1 MNKRVIVGAALAAL
15 LFDAGMAAARNPH
28 CAGGIQYVLQATK
41 DKERGNTED
50 YVREINKAVEQ
61 LTICS
66 TEDPADHEA
75 VGYLGWA
82 LAEVDS
88 AGPAG
93 RAFQTA
99 LAGLTAKGDKKK
111 IEMVSNNLESY
122 WARAYNEG
130 IKRITA
136 AQDAYPDF
144 TKTPSDDE
152 KPLKEEAAKQFDA
165 ALLSLTRA
173 KLLKPTSAITIRNLA
188 TAYAMMGR
196 YDEAETVLRNGL
208 TEAAQDTA
216 VAGLKD
222 ALKTVRANKA
232 NALLDAKKYDEAIV
246 YYQEL
251 AKAEPENADHYMGM
265 GSALFNRASTK
276 QDAARRADFKLAG
289 EAYAKAFAIK
299 PTNGDLGFNAAL
311 AYQSAGELALAEGA
325 WRAVLK
331 QTPDD
336 ADALSSLGSTLADM
350 QKFEEAV
357 QVLTRAVNLKPDNK
371 TYFRQLGAVYSKAGN
386 NAKSTEMLMVFM
398 AMNSGKENADPAGAA
413 KAAKAGSAAANT
425 GAAMGAPDKVLDWD
439 SEGRKLQT
447 WIFNGKKQAFT
458 FDATGGM
465 TLVQKSDWST
475 AVAGGGKT

>member
-1 MNKRVIVGAALAAL
+1 MNKRIIVGVALAAL
-15 LFDAGMAAARNPH
+15 LLEAGVAAARNPH
-28 CAGGIQYVLQATK
+28 CAGGIQYVIQAMK
-41 DKERGNTED
+41 DKDRGNTED
-50 YVREINKAVEQ
+50 YVREINKAVDQ
-61 LTICS
+61 LTQCS
-66 TEDPADHEA
+66 TEDPADLEA
-75 VGYLGWA
+75 IGYLGWA

-93 RAFQTA
+93 KAFQTA
-99 LAGLTAKGDKKK
+99 ITGMTAKGDKKVT
-111 IEMVSNNLESY
+111 MVSNNLESY

-130 IKRITA
+130 IKRIGA

-144 TKTPSDDE
+144 TKAPSNDE
-152 KPLKEEAAKQFDA
+152 KPLKDEAAKQFDA
-165 ALLSLTRA
+165 AILSLTRA
-173 KLLKPTSAITIRNLA
+173 KLLKPTSAVTIRNLG
-188 TAYAMMGR
+188 TAYALMGR
-196 YDEAETVLRNGL
+196 FDEAETVMRNGL

-216 VAGLKD
+216 VAGLKE

-232 NALLDAKKYDEAIV
+232 GALLDAKKYDEAIA

-251 AKAEPENADHYMGM
+251 SQLEPQNPDPLMGM

-276 QDAARRADFKLAG
+276 QDAARRADFKAAG
-289 EAYAKAFAIK
+289 EAYSKAFALK

-311 AYQSAGELALAEGA
+311 AFQSAGELALAEGA

-336 ADALSSLGSTLADM
+336 ADALSSLGSVLADM
-350 QKFEEAV
+350 QKFDEGV

-413 KAAKAGSAAANT
+413 KAAKSGSAAANT
-425 GAAMGAPDKVLDWD
+425 ATSMGSPDKVLDWD

-447 WIFNGKKQAFT
+447 WIFTGKKQGFT
-458 FDATGGM
+458 FDASSGM
-465 TLVQKSDWST
+465 SLVQKSDWST
-475 AVAGGGKT
+475 AVTGGGKK

>member
-15 LFDAGMAAARNPH
+15 LLDAGVAAARNPH
-28 CAGGIQYVLQATK
+28 CAGGIQYVIQAMK

-50 YVREINKAVEQ
+50 YVREINKAVDQ
-61 LTICS
+61 LTMCS

-75 VGYLGWA
+75 IGYLGWA

-93 RAFQTA
+93 KAFKQA
-99 LAGLTAKGDKKK
+99 IDGLTAKGDKKK
-111 IEMVSNNLESY
+111 VEIASDNLKSY
-122 WARAYNEG
+122 WTKSFNAG
-130 IKRITA
+130 INQIKA
-136 AQDAYPDF
+136 AQDAYPEY
-144 TKTPSDDE
+144 TKTPTDDE
-152 KPLKEEAAKQFDA
+152 KPLKAEATKQLNDA
-165 ALLSLTRA
+165 ILSLTRA
-173 KLLKPTSAITIRNLA
+173 KLLRPTSATTIRALG
-188 TAYAMMGR
+188 TTYAMMGR
-196 YDEAETVLRNGL
+196 YDEAETVLKNGL
-208 TEAAQDTA
+208 TEAASDTS
-216 VAGLKD
+216 VATIND
-222 ALKTVRANKA
+222 ALKAVRANKA
-232 NALLDAKKYDEAIV
+232 GALLDAKKYDEAIA

-251 AKAEPENADHYMGM
+251 TQAEPQNSDHYLGM
-265 GSALFNRASTK
+265 GSALYNRASGK

-289 EAYAKAFAIK
+289 DAYSKAFAIK

-336 ADALSSLGSTLADM
+336 PDALSSLGSTLADM
-350 QKFEEAV
+350 QKFDEAV

-398 AMNSGKENADPAGAA
+398 ALNSGKENADPAGAA
-413 KAAKAGSAAANT
+413 KAAKSGSAAANT
-425 GAAMGAPDKVLDWD
+425 ATAMGSPDKVLDWD

-447 WIFNGKKQAFT
+447 WLFTGKKQGFT

-465 TLVQKSDWST
+465 SLVQKSDWST
-475 AVAGGGKT
+475 AVAGGGKK